1 MKKKNLLEME
11 YLMLEGCLVQPFVK
25 LGVRKPKFGEFFGL
39 PENIKFI
46 PHPEP

>member
-1 MKKKNLLEME
+1 ME
-11 YLMLEGCLVQPFVK
+11 YLMLEGSLVQPFVK

-39 PENIKFI
+39 LKNNKFI